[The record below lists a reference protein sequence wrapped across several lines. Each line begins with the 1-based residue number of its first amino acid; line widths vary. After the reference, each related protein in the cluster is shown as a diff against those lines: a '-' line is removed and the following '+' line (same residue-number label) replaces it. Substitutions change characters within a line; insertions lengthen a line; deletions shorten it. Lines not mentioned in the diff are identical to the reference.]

1 MYIGIDLGGT
11 NIAAG
16 IVTKDLKIIDQDSRP
31 TLLPRA
37 HSDIVK
43 DMADLCFDLLK
54 RNNLKV
60 SDIESIG
67 IGSPGAIDSVNGIA
81 VFSNNFRWDNYP
93 LPEKLREYINVP
105 ITVENDANAAAY
117 GEYLVSGEGTD
128 SFIAITLGT
137 GIGGGIILDKKIY
150 RGFNGAGGEI
160 GHTPLIYGGI
170 DCNCGNSGCWE
181 RYASVTALIQQT
193 KDAIKETPSSLMA
206 KAEKVSGRTSFDAA
220 KQGDAAAQKVVDK
233 YIEYVAAGVAG
244 IINMFQPEIIVIGGG
259 ISKEGDYLLN
269 PVREYAKKHTYGS
282 HNLPL
287 TKIKIATLMNDAGII
302 GSALSSV
309 R

>member
-11 NIAAG
+11 NIAIG
-16 IVTKDLKIIDQDSRP
+16 LVTKDLKIIDQDSRP
-31 TLLPRA
+31 TLLPRE
-37 HSDIVK
+37 HDDIVR
-43 DMADLCFDLLK
+43 DMAELCLELLE
-54 RNNLKV
+54 RNSLKV

-67 IGSPGAIDSVNGIA
+67 IGSPGAIDSERGIA

-93 LPEKLREYINVP
+93 LPEKLRKYIDVP
-105 ITVENDANAAAY
+105 VAVENDANAAAY
-117 GEYLVSGEGTD
+117 GEYLVSGENSN

-137 GIGGGIILDKKIY
+137 GVGGGIILDKKIY

-160 GHTPLIYGGI
+160 GHIPLIYGGI
-170 DCNCGNSGCWE
+170 PCNCGNIGCWE

-193 KDAIKETPSSLMA
+193 KAAIEENPTSLMA
-206 KAEKVSGRTSFDAA
+206 KAEKISGRTAFDAA
-220 KQGDAAAQKVVDK
+220 KAGDAAAQKVVDK
-233 YIEYVAAGVAG
+233 YIEYVAAGTTG

-269 PVREYAKKHTYGS
+269 PIREYAKVHTYGS
-282 HNLPL
+282 GHLPL

-302 GSALSSV
+302 GAALSSV
-309 R
+309 K